1 MVFHHQVLYE
11 KPFFLFAR
19 GMHAEKGGKIR
30 GPGRVGKAE
39 ICGRA
44 AGAAKSISNRRKE
57 T

>member
-1 MVFHHQVLYE
+1 MKSPSFY
-11 KPFFLFAR
+11 FAR
-19 GMHAEKGGKIR
+19 EKAARRKDGKIR

-39 ICGRA
+39 ICGQA